1 MEFSIFDFGS
11 HSKKLRKCVHTYYFA
26 IKKIRQM
33 SYRIDRYHHL
43 VWVCSDIY
51 VKLNCPLIPFFCF
64 VMQMYLHNVAIRI
77 LDIRWWVEHLYYV
90 VISKHSI
97 IRFLIV
103 KYNSKKLKND
113 FKE

>member
-1 MEFSIFDFGS
+1 
-11 HSKKLRKCVHTYYFA
+11 
-26 IKKIRQM
+26 
-33 SYRIDRYHHL
+33 
-43 VWVCSDIY
+43 
-51 VKLNCPLIPFFCF
+51 
-64 VMQMYLHNVAIRI
+64 MYLHNVAIRI